1 MKIRDKKSKH
11 FIIDTGETMATQ
23 KETCEFKTEVQQLLH
38 LIINSLYS
46 NKEIFIRELVSN
58 ASDAI
63 DKARFKEQTQPELFE
78 GDNDFHIRIST
89 DPEKKTFTISDNGIG
104 MTYDEVNENIGTIAR
119 SGTAAFMAALE
130 KSKDENVLSPE
141 LIGQFGVGFY
151 SAFIAADKITLETR
165 AAGSE
170 KGVKWESD
178 GKGTYSI
185 EETDKADRGTTITL
199 ELKEV
204 SEGDQDFTEE
214 YTIRHI
220 IKKHSDFVTYPVI
233 MNVEKTEPLP
243 EEQIIKDSDGKPV
256 GDTFKKVRADET
268 LNSMKAIWAKNPED
282 VTEEEY
288 EEFYKHISHNWDK
301 PLATLHKKFEGI
313 TEYDA
318 LLFLPSK
325 APFDMF
331 RPERKHGMQL
341 YCKRVF
347 IMDDCKELLPEYL
360 SFIHGV
366 VDAPDLNLNVSRE
379 ILQEDRLVRNIR
391 KNLVKKTFSLLEDMD
406 KEKYESFYEEFGQ
419 AIKAGIPTDFENKDR
434 IAALLRYKTTKSDG
448 KYISLDQYIENMP
461 EDQKEIYYITG
472 ENMNALINSPL
483 LEALKAKDYE
493 VILMVDPVDEWVTQ
507 SLFEYKEKKLKSAE
521 KGDLD
526 LDKVDEKEKDAYT
539 PLFDFIKEKL
549 NDKVKDVQISKR
561 LKDSVACLSG
571 DDFGMSAYMEKIL
584 KASGQDAPQ
593 QKRSLELNVNH
604 PVIARIKEIF
614 ETDTSNPALQSYS
627 ELLLD
632 IAIIS
637 EGGKIDNPARF
648 SKQLGDMMAKAL

>member
-1 MKIRDKKSKH
+1 MSNK
-11 FIIDTGETMATQ
+11 Q
-23 KETCEFKTEVQQLLH
+23 ETCEFKTEVQQLLH

-46 NKEIFIRELVSN
+46 NREIFVRELVSN

-63 DKARFKEQTQPELFE
+63 DKARFKEQTEPALFE
-78 GDNDFHIRIST
+78 GNNDYHIRITT
-89 DPEKKTFTISDNGIG
+89 DPEKKTFEISDNGIG
-104 MTYDEVNENIGTIAR
+104 MTYDEVNENIGTIAQ
-119 SGTAAFMAALE
+119 SGTKAFMEALE
-130 KSKDENVLSPE
+130 HSKDNNTLSPE

-151 SAFIAADKITLETR
+151 SAFIAADHITLVTK
-165 AAGSE
+165 AAGAE
-170 KGVKWESD
+170 EGVKWESD
-178 GKGTYSI
+178 GKGSYTI
-185 EETDKADRGTTITL
+185 ETVEKPSRGTTITL
-199 ELKEV
+199 KLKEIE
-204 SEGDQDFTEE
+204 EGEQDFTDE

-220 IKKHSDFVTYPVI
+220 VKKHSDFVTYPVI
-233 MNVEKTEPLP
+233 MNVEKSEPIP
-243 EEQIIKDSDGKPV
+243 EEEIIKDSDGKPV
-256 GDTFKKVRADET
+256 GETFRKVRADET
-268 LNSMKAIWAKNPED
+268 LNSMKAIWAKSKDE
-282 VTEEEY
+282 VTDEEY

-301 PLATLHKKFEGI
+301 PMEILHKKFEGV

-360 SFIHGV
+360 GFIQGV

-391 KNLVKKTFSLLEDMD
+391 KNLVKKIFGMLEEMD
-406 KEKYESFYEEFGQ
+406 KEKYEEFYKEFGQ
-419 AIKAGIPTDFENKDR
+419 ALKAGIPTDFENKDR
-434 IAALLRYKTTKSDG
+434 LASLLRYKTTKSDG
-448 KYISLDQYIENMP
+448 KYVSLDEYIERMP

-472 ENMNALINSPL
+472 ENISALINSPL

-493 VILMVDPVDEWVTQ
+493 VLLMVDPVDEWVTQ

-526 LDKVDEKEKDAYT
+526 LDKVDDEKKDAYT
-539 PLFDFIKEKL
+539 ALFKFIQEKL
-549 NDKVKDVQISKR
+549 GDKVKEVVVSNR
-561 LKDSVACLSG
+561 LKDSVSCLSA
-571 DDFGMSAYMEKIL
+571 DDYAMSAYMEKIM
-584 KASGQDAPQ
+584 KASGQDTPE

-604 PVIARIKEIF
+604 PLIDKMKEIF
-614 ETDTSNPALQSYS
+614 ESDTTNPALADYS
-627 ELLLD
+627 QMLLD
-632 IAIIS
+632 IAIVS

-648 SKQLGDMMAKAL
+648 SKLMGDLMAKSI